1 MEAAREAEAAEEM
14 WSMIRT
20 GGIAAGIAL
29 VVLIV
34 WLRSRSRGDV
44 EEDYEPLELSDD
56 MLAELERLRVQSVR
70 EEARPKIDTVAMEL
84 EAAERQKVR
93 SEISTMVSERP
104 DEVAAMLRG
113 WLSENKS

>member
-1 MEAAREAEAAEEM
+1 MEAAREAEASEAM

-29 VVLIV
+29 VVLLV
-34 WLRSRSRGDV
+34 WLRSRRARDD
-44 EEDYEPLELSDD
+44 EDDYEPLELSDD
-56 MLAELERLRVQSVR
+56 MLLELDRLRIQSTR
-70 EEARPKIDTVAMEL
+70 EAVPAVDTRQMEL
-84 EAAERQKVR
+84 EAAERQRVR
-93 SEISTMVSERP
+93 GEISTMVSEKP

>member
-1 MEAAREAEAAEEM
+1 
-14 WSMIRT
+14 MIRT
-20 GGIAAGIAL
+20 GGIAAGILL

-34 WLRSRSRGDV
+34 WLRSRRREEV

-56 MLAELERLRVQSVR
+56 MLAELDRLRIQSTR
-70 EEARPKIDTVAMEL
+70 EVAQVDTRAMEL
-84 EAAERQKVR
+84 EAAERQKMR
-93 SEISTMVSERP
+93 GEISTMVSERP